1 MCYHNSG
8 KPTILASANLSG
20 LFGIGGTFKTS
31 VFRRYGGIVWSVW
44 YQQTRPA
51 TSLCT
56 QRRANSAKP
65 TSRST
70 ALVSSWLALS
80 PSAIHPFRAVSYY
93 IRRFIQYCHFALRGP
108 IVVRKKKAIE
118 QHIVGLNC
126 TSHHFNAS
134 FINSFNIP
142 GSPRRGPWFPGSY
155 TTTYRL
161 RCINDNDNK
170 YKI

>member
-1 MCYHNSG
+1 MVGMVPTNKAGHVAMYTAQSKLREAN
-8 KPTILASANLSG
+8 KP
-20 LFGIGGTFKTS
+20 F
-31 VFRRYGGIVWSVW
+31 
-44 YQQTRPA
+44 
-51 TSLCT
+51 
-56 QRRANSAKP
+56 
-65 TSRST
+65 T